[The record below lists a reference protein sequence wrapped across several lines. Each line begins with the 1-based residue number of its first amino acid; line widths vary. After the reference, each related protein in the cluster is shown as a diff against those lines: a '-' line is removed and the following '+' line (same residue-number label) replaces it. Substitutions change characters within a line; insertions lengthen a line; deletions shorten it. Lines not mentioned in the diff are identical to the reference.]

1 MLNQKDVSYRQFVL
15 VNTLADGYHLCVSQ
29 GNAVIKNHDDEVL
42 TRLSKQKVL
51 AIMVVGHCTLTSPLV
66 DFCQKNSMALIVVN
80 SRLRPLFFASHFSEA
95 NYLLRQRQ
103 HRITDDMA
111 LHYARHIVAG
121 KIFSHISQ
129 LTAIRKKDDSIRRA
143 IANLKD
149 YYHASQTV
157 QGLNE
162 LMGIEGNAAK
172 LYFKTHFADIG
183 WQGRKPRLKLDAIN
197 VVLDIGYTLL
207 FNFVECVV
215 RLFGFDVYVGLL
227 HQLWFKRKSL
237 ICDFVEPFR
246 CIVEKQVLKSFN
258 LGQFKND
265 HFTQVKSQYYLDKK
279 HNKAYYSVLMQAIVD
294 HKESIFVYVRDF
306 YRAFM
311 KQDEAV
317 ELPVFYFND
326 TQLPKLTEE
335 DKPLEEKQL

>member
-1 MLNQKDVSYRQFVL
+1 MLNQKDVNYRQFVL
-15 VNTLADGYHLCVSQ
+15 VNTLAEGYHLCVSQ
-29 GNAVIKNHDDEVL
+29 GNAVIKNHEDEVL

-51 AIMVVGHCTLTSPLV
+51 AIMVVGHCTITSPMV

-103 HRITDDMA
+103 HRITDDMT

-129 LTAIRKKDDSIRRA
+129 LTAIRKKEEATKQTLIK
-143 IANLKD
+143 LHD
-149 YYHASQTV
+149 YYHASYDA
-157 QGLNE
+157 QGLQA
-162 LMGIEGNAAK
+162 LMGVEGNAAK
-172 LYFKTHFADIG
+172 IYFKSFFTDIG
-183 WQGRKPRLKLDAIN
+183 WQGRKPRLKLDSIN

-258 LGQFKND
+258 LGQFKD
-265 HFTQVKSQYYLDKK
+265 EHFTQVKSQYYLDKK
-279 HNKAYYSVLMQAIVD
+279 HNKAYYSVLMQAIINY
-294 HKESIFVYVRDF
+294 KEPIFVYVRDF

-311 KQDEAV
+311 KQDISV

-326 TQLPKLTEE
+326 TQLPKLAEE
-335 DKPLEEKQL
+335 NKLPKEKQP